1 MIKIIAKTTV
11 PTENLNTFIPLAK
24 PLVAASQAEQGNIFY
39 NLHQSQ
45 ENPEELV
52 FIEAWKDQAA
62 IDSHNASPHFTQTL
76 PKLAEL
82 CSSKMTIEKYNVLI

>member
-11 PTENLNTFIPLAK
+11 PAENLNTFITLTK
-24 PLVAASQAEQGNIFY
+24 PLVAASQAEEGNIFY

-52 FIEAWKDQAA
+52 FIEAWQDQAA
-62 IDSHNASPHFTQTL
+62 IDSHNASTHFMQTL